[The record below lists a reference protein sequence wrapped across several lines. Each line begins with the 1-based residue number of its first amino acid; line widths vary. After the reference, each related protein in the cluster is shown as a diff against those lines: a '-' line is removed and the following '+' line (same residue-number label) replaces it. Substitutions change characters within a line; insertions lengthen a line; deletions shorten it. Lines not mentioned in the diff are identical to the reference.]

1 MKQKTTTKQKLQKK
15 KIKNNKTSIY
25 KKRKKKQDKLGKPL
39 KPDLISKSRILRN
52 IWPRFNQ
59 QA

>member
-52 IWPRFNQ
+52 I
-59 QA
+59 